1 MARNAVNSEGRVAV
15 HDLVKRFG
23 SVAAVDGVSLDV
35 AAGEFVALLGPS
47 GSGKTTILMAIA
59 GFEYPTSGRVEIGGE
74 DVTWAPANKRN
85 LGMVFQRYTLF
96 PHMSVAENI
105 AFPLK
110 MRGIGRVE
118 RERRA
123 LAALETVRLA
133 GYGERRTN
141 QLSGGQQQRIALAR
155 AIVYQPRVLLMDEP
169 LSALDKN
176 LREEMQLEI
185 KHLQQQL
192 GITVVFVTHD
202 QTEAMTMADR
212 VAVLDLG
219 RLQQVGA
226 PRDLYEAPATPF
238 VAGFI
243 GETNFLPG
251 RAVAAAAAGE
261 TLAVDLDGGG
271 RVAAVAVDRLAAGA
285 ALRLAVRPERVRLAP
300 SAGGLGGTVVEAI
313 YAGVATTLIAELGG
327 ERRVRARIAAGTGER
342 NWSDG
347 EAVDVSWRPED
358 ARAFAAGAA
367 G

>member
-1 MARNAVNSEGRVAV
+1 MAV

-23 SVAAVDGVSLDV
+23 PVAAVDGVSLSV
-35 AAGEFVALLGPS
+35 APGEFVALLGPS

-96 PHMSVAENI
+96 PHMTVAENI

-110 MRGIGRVE
+110 MRGVAKAE

-123 LAALETVRLA
+123 LAALETVRLG
-133 GYGERRTN
+133 GYGGRRTN

-192 GITVVFVTHD
+192 GVTVVFVTHD

-212 VAVLDLG
+212 VAVLDHG

-226 PRDLYEAPATPF
+226 PRELYETPATPF

-243 GETNFLPG
+243 GETNFLAG
-251 RAVAAAAAGE
+251 RAVAAAAPGE
-261 TLAVDLDGGG
+261 IRAVDLDGGG
-271 RVAAVAVDRLAAGA
+271 RVGAVAVDRLAAGT
-285 ALRLAVRPERVRLAP
+285 ALRIAVRPERVRLAP
-300 SAGGLGGTVVEAI
+300 PAGGMAATLVEAI
-313 YAGVATTLIAELGG
+313 YAGVATTLIADLGS
-327 ERRVRARIAAGTGER
+327 ERRVRARLAAGVDER
-342 NWSDG
+342 QWAAG
-347 EAVDVSWRPED
+347 EAVDLAWRPED
-358 ARAFAAGAA
+358 ARAFAADRA